1 MSKLVLIAFGLTA
14 LAPRAAR
21 PCSIYPG
28 CVKTFPAGGEVP
40 ANLPALTWTYG
51 LGTQVASAD
60 ELPDPTVV
68 EVLPNGT
75 ERPLPITIERDGPL
89 MIRFGQP
96 LVPGATYRVEIV
108 HACSRRLDPDA
119 PLDVHTTVLT
129 AGPEAPLPDS
139 LGAIVVS
146 DAVHGQRTPW
156 TSSGTCIHEADVVTR
171 TLHLEVSD
179 EARPWVRALS
189 FAWSSPTGLGDVDW
203 YQDLTVERAPED
215 TWQGLIEIDP
225 YHICATDDPG
235 QEDPMPAGTHTVT
248 LDATIPGS
256 AHDIPA
262 ASATFDLRCDDGP
275 GGCGA
280 APTPWGLFG
289 LLLIAID
296 RRKHRAR

>member
-1 MSKLVLIAFGLTA
+1 MFKLTLIAFLVTA

-51 LGTQVASAD
+51 LGTHVVPAD
-60 ELPDPTVV
+60 QLPDPTVV
-68 EVLPNGT
+68 EVLPDGS
-75 ERPLPITIERDGPL
+75 EQPLPTAVERGGPL
-89 MIRFGQP
+89 MIRFGRP
-96 LVPGATYRVEIV
+96 LVSGATYRVEIV

-119 PLDVHTTVLT
+119 PLDVHTTVLV
-129 AGPEAPLPDS
+129 AGPEAPLPDT
-139 LGAIVVS
+139 LGTLTVS
-146 DAVHGQRTPW
+146 DAQRGRRSPW

-203 YQDLTVERAPED
+203 YEDLTVERAPED
-215 TWQGLIEIDP
+215 AWQGLIEIDP

-235 QEDPMPAGTHTVT
+235 QEDPMAAGTHTVT

-256 AHDIPA
+256 DHVVPG
-262 ASATFDLRCDDGP
+262 ASATFDLRCDEA
-275 GGCGA
+275 GCGA
-280 APTPWGLFG
+280 APNSWALFG
-289 LLLIAID
+289 TLALVLA
-296 RRKHRAR
+296 RRRRSPL